1 MEVRNIKSYE
11 EYYHLGFDY
20 FINKKIIGLKKP
32 EMRQRIF
39 YLTLIT
45 GLIMMSVIF

>member
-1 MEVRNIKSYE
+1 MDIRNIKTYE
-11 EYYHLGFDY
+11 EFYRLGFDY

-32 EMRQRIF
+32 KARQRIF

-45 GLIMMSVIF
+45 GLIFISSI